1 LAELTMQAEGRTI
14 FVGDQTADRTMPQ
27 FVLRQR
33 VSIETAYDH
42 DKLARIA
49 MATMQKLR
57 AYQGPALFSHGFRPF
72 FLFGAIYAGAMV
84 PLWLVAF
91 AGDIALPTA
100 FAPRD
105 WHVHEMLFGYVSA
118 VIAGFLLTAIP
129 NWTGRLPIQGG
140 PLAILFAAWLAG
152 RLAVIFS
159 GLIGWQIAL
168 AADAA
173 FLLLL
178 AAAAVREIVAGRTWN
193 NLKVVGIIS
202 LLAATNVA
210 FHVEAHL
217 DGVAEYSTRAGIAL
231 VVTLVCVIGGRIVP
245 SFTRNWLARREPGRL
260 PVPFGRFD
268 AIAMAAGVFAM
279 IAWVVTPSGRLVAG
293 ALGVA
298 GLLHIVRLA
307 RWAGYRTV
315 SDRLVL
321 VLHVAYAFVPAGF
334 LLAALSA
341 LDVVAPSAGIH
352 AWTGGAIGSMTI
364 GVMTRAS
371 LGHTG
376 QALSAS
382 VATQYVYALI
392 VVAALARVCAA
403 LEPAHSSLLL
413 MVAGAAWGAA
423 FLGFALAYA
432 PLLCRTRKF

>member
-1 LAELTMQAEGRTI
+1 MQAEDRTI

-33 VSIETAYDH
+33 GSIETAYDH
-42 DKLARIA
+42 DEQTRIA

-72 FLFGAIYAGAMV
+72 FLFGAVYAGAMV
-84 PLWLVAF
+84 PLWLVVF

-105 WHVHEMLFGYVSA
+105 WHVHEMLFGYVGA

-152 RLAVIFS
+152 RLAVTFS
-159 GLIGWQIAL
+159 GLIGWQVAL

-178 AAAAVREIVAGRTWN
+178 AAAAVREIVAGRKWN

-202 LLAATNVA
+202 LLAAANIA

-217 DGVAEYSTRAGIAL
+217 DGVAGYSTRAGIAL

-245 SFTRNWLARREPGRL
+245 SFTRNWLARREPGWL

-268 AIAMAAGVFAM
+268 AVAMAVGVCAM
-279 IAWVVTPSGRLVAG
+279 IAWVVAPSGRLVAG

-341 LDVVAPSAGIH
+341 LDLVAPSAGIH

-382 VATQYVYALI
+382 IATQFVYAAI

-403 LEPAHSSLLL
+403 LEPAHASPLLI
-413 MVAGAAWGAA
+413 VAGVAWTAA

-432 PLLCRTRKF
+432 PLLCRIRKF